1 VSLMSVF
8 AGKPAFSAKAA
19 LSAAVLVIVAATLSI
34 GVATPA
40 QAQYCEGT
48 VHGLSRIYSL
58 ARGTGFLAVRA
69 GPNATAP
76 MIHQLF
82 NGDTVEI
89 TDRRGSWYFVG
100 VDGFEGW
107 AHRKWMSNSCG
118 Y

>member
-1 VSLMSVF
+1 MSLMSVF
-8 AGKPAFSAKAA
+8 PGKPAFAAKAA
-19 LSAAVLVIVAATLSI
+19 LSAAALATVAATLAF
-34 GVATPA
+34 GAATPA

-48 VHGLSRIYSL
+48 VHGLSRAYNL

-69 GPNATAP
+69 GPSAAAP
-76 MIHQLF
+76 MVHQLF

-89 TDRRGSWYFVG
+89 TDKRGSWYFVG
-100 VDGFEGW
+100 GDGFEGW